1 MIFSLNTVH
10 VIYIKV
16 IKKQFFVSF
25 IIFYE
30 IKKWVNRQKN
40 DQFVKK
46 AKQLGYI
53 NRAAFKLEEIEQK
66 YKIIEHSREILE
78 LGSSPGGWTQVILN
92 YNSKTNITCFDLLD
106 MKMNNQRIAFY
117 REDFLKFNFTNLK
130 NKFDLVLS
138 DVAPNTTG
146 HQSTDHLRI
155 SQLIYEVIDR
165 LEIILKKQGSFI
177 FKIWKGEEEKEIIK
191 MLKKIFD
198 KVEYFK
204 PKSSRQ
210 ESSEIFIIS
219 RGFRLHEE

>member
-1 MIFSLNTVH
+1 MS
-10 VIYIKV
+10 YILKLL
-16 IKKQFFVSF
+16 KNNFLLTLLSF
-25 IIFYE
+25 M
-30 IKKWVNRQKN
+30 KSKNWVNRQKN

-66 YKIIEHSREILE
+66 YRIIEQSREILE

-106 MKMNNQRIAFY
+106 MKIKNQSIAFY
-117 REDFLKFNFTNLK
+117 REDFLKYNFTNLK

>member
-1 MIFSLNTVH
+1 MS
-10 VIYIKV
+10 YILKLL
-16 IKKQFFVSF
+16 KNNFLLTLLSF
-25 IIFYE
+25 M
-30 IKKWVNRQKN
+30 KSKNWVNRQKN

-66 YKIIEHSREILE
+66 YKIIENSREILE
-78 LGSSPGGWTQVILN
+78 LGSSPGGWTQVMLN

-106 MKMNNQRIAFY
+106 MKINNQRIAFY

>member
-1 MIFSLNTVH
+1 MS
-10 VIYIKV
+10 YILKLL
-16 IKKQFFVSF
+16 KNNFLLTLLSF
-25 IIFYE
+25 M
-30 IKKWVNRQKN
+30 KSKNWVNRQKN

-155 SQLIYEVIDR
+155 SQLIYEVIDK

>member
-1 MIFSLNTVH
+1 MS
-10 VIYIKV
+10 YILKLL
-16 IKKQFFVSF
+16 KNNFLLTLLSF
-25 IIFYE
+25 M
-30 IKKWVNRQKN
+30 KSKNWVNRQKN

-66 YKIIEHSREILE
+66 YKVIEHSREILE

>member
-1 MIFSLNTVH
+1 MS
-10 VIYIKV
+10 YILKLL
-16 IKKQFFVSF
+16 KNNFLLTLLSF
-25 IIFYE
+25 M
-30 IKKWVNRQKN
+30 KSKNWVNRQKN

-219 RGFRLHEE
+219 RGFRLNEK

>member
-1 MIFSLNTVH
+1 MKSKN
-10 VIYIKV
+10 
-16 IKKQFFVSF
+16 
-25 IIFYE
+25 
-30 IKKWVNRQKN
+30 WVYRQKN

-46 AKQLGYI
+46 AKQLGYV

-66 YKIIEHSREILE
+66 YKIIENSKEILE

-92 YNSKTNITCFDLLD
+92 YNTKSNVICFDLLD
-106 MKMNNQRIAFY
+106 MKINNQNITFY
-117 REDFLKFNFTNLK
+117 REDFLKYNFSNLK
-130 NKFDLVLS
+130 RKFDLVLS

-165 LEIILKKQGSFI
+165 LEIILKNKGSFI
-177 FKIWKGEEEKEIIK
+177 FKIWKGEEEQEIIK
-191 MLKKIFD
+191 KLKKNFD

-219 RGFRLHEE
+219 RGFRLNEK

>member
-1 MIFSLNTVH
+1 MS
-10 VIYIKV
+10 YILKLL
-16 IKKQFFVSF
+16 KNNFLLALLSF
-25 IIFYE
+25 M
-30 IKKWVNRQKN
+30 KSKNWVNRQKN

-66 YKIIEHSREILE
+66 YKIIEQSREILE

>member
-1 MIFSLNTVH
+1 MS
-10 VIYIKV
+10 YILKLL
-16 IKKQFFVSF
+16 KNNFLLTLLSF
-25 IIFYE
+25 M
-30 IKKWVNRQKN
+30 KSKNWVNRQKN

-66 YKIIEHSREILE
+66 YKIIENSKEILE
-78 LGSSPGGWTQVILN
+78 LGSSPGGWSQVILN
-92 YNSKTNITCFDLLD
+92 YNLKTNITCFDLLD

-117 REDFLKFNFTNLK
+117 REDFLKYNFTNLK

>member
-1 MIFSLNTVH
+1 MS
-10 VIYIKV
+10 YILKLL
-16 IKKQFFVSF
+16 KNNFLLALLSF
-25 IIFYE
+25 M
-30 IKKWVNRQKN
+30 KSKNWLNRQKN

-66 YKIIEHSREILE
+66 YKIIENSKEILE

>member
-1 MIFSLNTVH
+1 MS
-10 VIYIKV
+10 YILKLL
-16 IKKQFFVSF
+16 KNNFLLALLSF
-25 IIFYE
+25 M
-30 IKKWVNRQKN
+30 KSKNWVNRQKN

-66 YKIIEHSREILE
+66 YKIIENSKEILE

-106 MKMNNQRIAFY
+106 MKINNQRITFFK
-117 REDFLKFNFTNLK
+117 EDFLKYNFTNLK

-191 MLKKIFD
+191 ILKKKFD

>member
-1 MIFSLNTVH
+1 MKSKN
-10 VIYIKV
+10 
-16 IKKQFFVSF
+16 
-25 IIFYE
+25 
-30 IKKWVNRQKN
+30 WVNRQKN

-117 REDFLKFNFTNLK
+117 RENFLKFNFTNLK

-165 LEIILKKQGSFI
+165 LEIILKNQGSFI

>member
-1 MIFSLNTVH
+1 MS
-10 VIYIKV
+10 YILKLL
-16 IKKQFFVSF
+16 KNNFLLTLLSF
-25 IIFYE
+25 M
-30 IKKWVNRQKN
+30 KSKNWVNRQKN

-106 MKMNNQRIAFY
+106 MKMNNQRISFF
-117 REDFLKFNFTNLK
+117 REDFLKYNFTNLK

>member
-1 MIFSLNTVH
+1 MS
-10 VIYIKV
+10 YILKLL
-16 IKKQFFVSF
+16 KNNFLLTLLSF
-25 IIFYE
+25 M
-30 IKKWVNRQKN
+30 KSKNWVNRQKN

-92 YNSKTNITCFDLLD
+92 YNSKTNIICFDLLD
-106 MKMNNQRIAFY
+106 MKINNQRIAFY

-219 RGFRLHEE
+219 RGFRLYAE

>member
-1 MIFSLNTVH
+1 MKSKN
-10 VIYIKV
+10 
-16 IKKQFFVSF
+16 
-25 IIFYE
+25 
-30 IKKWVNRQKN
+30 WVNRQKN

-66 YKIIEHSREILE
+66 YKIIENSREILE

-219 RGFRLHEE
+219 KGFRLHEE

>member
-1 MIFSLNTVH
+1 MS
-10 VIYIKV
+10 YILKLL
-16 IKKQFFVSF
+16 KNNFLLTLLSF
-25 IIFYE
+25 M
-30 IKKWVNRQKN
+30 KSKNWVNRQKN

-66 YKIIEHSREILE
+66 YKIIQYSKEILE

-106 MKMNNQRIAFY
+106 MKINNQRIAFY
-117 REDFLKFNFTNLK
+117 REDFLKYNFTNLK

>member
-1 MIFSLNTVH
+1 MKSKTW
-10 VIYIKV
+10 IY
-16 IKKQFFVSF
+16 
-25 IIFYE
+25 
-30 IKKWVNRQKN
+30 RQKN

-106 MKMNNQRIAFY
+106 MKINNQRIAFFK
-117 REDFLKFNFTNLK
+117 EDFLKYNFTNLK

-165 LEIILKKQGSFI
+165 LEIILKNQGSFI

-191 MLKKIFD
+191 ILKKIFD

-219 RGFRLHEE
+219 RGFRLNEE

>member
-1 MIFSLNTVH
+1 MS
-10 VIYIKV
+10 YILKLL
-16 IKKQFFVSF
+16 KNNFLLTLLSF
-25 IIFYE
+25 M
-30 IKKWVNRQKN
+30 KSKNWVNRQKN

-106 MKMNNQRIAFY
+106 MKINNQRIAFFK
-117 REDFLKFNFTNLK
+117 EDFLKYNFSNLK
-130 NKFDLVLS
+130 NKFDLILS

-219 RGFRLHEE
+219 RGFRLNEE

>member
-1 MIFSLNTVH
+1 MKSKNWI
-10 VIYIKV
+10 
-16 IKKQFFVSF
+16 
-25 IIFYE
+25 
-30 IKKWVNRQKN
+30 NRQKN

-53 NRAAFKLEEIEQK
+53 NRAAFKLEEIEYK
-66 YKIIEHSREILE
+66 YKIIKNSKQILE

-92 YNSKTNITCFDLLD
+92 YNTKTKITCFDILD
-106 MKMNNQRIAFY
+106 MKLNNKNITFY
-117 REDFLKFNFTNLK
+117 REDFLKYDFTNLK

-146 HQSTDHLRI
+146 HQSTDHLKI
-155 SQLIYEVIDR
+155 SQIIYEIIER
-165 LEIILKKQGSFI
+165 LETVLKKRGSFI

-191 MLKKIFD
+191 KLKNIFD

-210 ESSEIFIIS
+210 ESSEIFIVS
-219 RGFRLHEE
+219 KGFKLNEE

>member
-1 MIFSLNTVH
+1 MS
-10 VIYIKV
+10 YILKLL
-16 IKKQFFVSF
+16 KNNFLLTLLSF
-25 IIFYE
+25 M
-30 IKKWVNRQKN
+30 KSKNWVNRQKN

-92 YNSKTNITCFDLLD
+92 YNPKINIFCFDLLD
-106 MKMNNQRIAFY
+106 MKMNNQRIAFFK
-117 REDFLKFNFTNLK
+117 EDFLKYNFTNLK

-219 RGFRLHEE
+219 RGFRFHEE

>member
-1 MIFSLNTVH
+1 MS
-10 VIYIKV
+10 YILKLL
-16 IKKQFFVSF
+16 KNNFLLTLLSF
-25 IIFYE
+25 M
-30 IKKWVNRQKN
+30 KSKNWVNRQKN

-106 MKMNNQRIAFY
+106 MKINNQRIAFY
-117 REDFLKFNFTNLK
+117 REDFLKNNFTNLK

>member
-1 MIFSLNTVH
+1 MS
-10 VIYIKV
+10 YILKLL
-16 IKKQFFVSF
+16 KNNFLLTLLSF
-25 IIFYE
+25 M
-30 IKKWVNRQKN
+30 KSKNWVNRQKN

-92 YNSKTNITCFDLLD
+92 YNSKSNITCFDLLD
-106 MKMNNQRIAFY
+106 MKINNQRIAFY

-130 NKFDLVLS
+130 NKFDLILS

>member
-1 MIFSLNTVH
+1 MKSKN
-10 VIYIKV
+10 
-16 IKKQFFVSF
+16 
-25 IIFYE
+25 
-30 IKKWVNRQKN
+30 WVNRQKN

-66 YKIIEHSREILE
+66 YKIIENSKEILE

>member
-1 MIFSLNTVH
+1 MS
-10 VIYIKV
+10 YILKLL
-16 IKKQFFVSF
+16 KNNFLLTLLSF
-25 IIFYE
+25 M
-30 IKKWVNRQKN
+30 KSKNWVNRQKN

-117 REDFLKFNFTNLK
+117 REDFLKYNFTNLK

-219 RGFRLHEE
+219 RGFRLNEE

>member
-1 MIFSLNTVH
+1 MS
-10 VIYIKV
+10 YILKLL
-16 IKKQFFVSF
+16 KNNFLLTLLSF
-25 IIFYE
+25 M
-30 IKKWVNRQKN
+30 KSKNWVNRQKN

-92 YNSKTNITCFDLLD
+92 YNLKTNITCFDLLD

-117 REDFLKFNFTNLK
+117 REDFLKYNFTNLK

>member
-1 MIFSLNTVH
+1 MS
-10 VIYIKV
+10 YILKLL
-16 IKKQFFVSF
+16 KNNFLLTLLSF
-25 IIFYE
+25 M
-30 IKKWVNRQKN
+30 KSKNWVNRQKN

-106 MKMNNQRIAFY
+106 MKINNQSIAFY
-117 REDFLKFNFTNLK
+117 REDFLKYNFTNLK

-155 SQLIYEVIDR
+155 SQLIYEVINR